1 MSNTICNWKQE
12 DLKAKRLVKVINQ
25 PQYFCKE
32 CGRAA
37 NEKKYLCIPKKLYK
51 AQA

>member
-1 MSNTICNWKQE
+1 MSNTLCTWNRE
-12 DLKAKRLVKVINQ
+12 DFKAKPLLKILNQ

-37 NEKKYLCIPKKLYK
+37 NKKKYLCEPKKLYK
-51 AQA
+51 DQS